1 MSMSISYTETGR
13 TRQKSR
19 TRRELVAAARTL
31 LAQGLD
37 PTVEQA
43 AEAAEVSRATAYR
56 YFPNQRALLTAVFPE
71 IATTSLLPTPPPKE
85 PEARLDVVIAEL
97 GRQLIEHEPEL
108 RAQLRVS
115 LEPGNEAAVMP
126 FRTGRAIGWIEEAL
140 DPLLDQVPAS
150 ELRRLVLAI
159 RASAGIESFVWLT
172 DVGGV
177 PRKEAA
183 EIMRWSARALLRAV
197 LSDATGEP
205 ERLSPSP

>member
-31 LAQGLD
+31 LAQGID

-71 IATTSLLPTPPPKE
+71 VASPSLLPPSPPKE
-85 PEARLDVVIAEL
+85 PDARLDAVVAEL
-97 GRQLIEHEPEL
+97 GRQIIEYEPEL

-115 LEPGNEAAVMP
+115 LEPGSETATLP

-140 DPLLDQVPAS
+140 DPLRDQMPAS

-159 RASAGIESFVWLT
+159 RASVGIESFVWLS
-172 DVGGV
+172 DMGGV
-177 PRKEAA
+177 SRKEAL
-183 EIMRWSARALLRAV
+183 EVMRWSARALLHEALHGTR
-197 LSDATGEP
+197 E
-205 ERLSPSP
+205 ERLRPSA